1 MFILQKKEL
10 GRLGRPMI
18 GLKDEGKTQFS
29 EVVHRVWTKEPKKTG
44 EGAVEGSQA
53 EDPTGGTLLTRDFPR
68 IV

>member
-1 MFILQKKEL
+1 
-10 GRLGRPMI
+10 MI